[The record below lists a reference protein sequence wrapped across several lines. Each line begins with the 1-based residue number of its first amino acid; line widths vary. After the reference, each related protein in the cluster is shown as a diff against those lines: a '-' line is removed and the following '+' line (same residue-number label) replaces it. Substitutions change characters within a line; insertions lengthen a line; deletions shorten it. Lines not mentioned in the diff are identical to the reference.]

1 MQVCRASALIWAVAA
16 AGPLQPVQ
24 RLRRIDAT
32 GRLRDDSRQVI
43 AAQKLRGGFGG
54 GLFES
59 YTNLLARAPLRTNM
73 VTAACL
79 AMTSDAVA
87 QRLCVDTEAK
97 LDECAPSY
105 DYPRTA
111 WIALWGSVVSGAM
124 LQQWFVLLRY
134 LFPLYKTSNWQL
146 AGKVFVN
153 QLVMSPGL
161 NAGFFAFVILTRDP
175 PVLRFNAEKRREYG
189 RKIRADLPAT
199 CLRSCVYWSIVQT
212 FNFRLLPPKY
222 TVIATSAA
230 YLVWTVYLSLI
241 ANIRRS

>member
-1 MQVCRASALIWAVAA
+1 MQLWRASALIWAVGVEAR
-16 AGPLQPVQ
+16 LQPASTL
-24 RLRRIDAT
+24 RSKRRIDAAT
-32 GRLRDDSRQVI
+32 T
-43 AAQKLRGGFGG
+43 LRGGFGG
-54 GLFES
+54 ALLES
-59 YTNLLARAPLRTNM
+59 YTNLLAKAPLRTNM

-97 LDECAPSY
+97 LDECAVY

-161 NAGFFAFVILTRDP
+161 NAG
-175 PVLRFNAEKRREYG
+175 
-189 RKIRADLPAT
+189 
-199 CLRSCVYWSIVQT
+199 WS
-212 FNFRLLPPKY
+212 
-222 TVIATSAA
+222 TVWQSTSA
-230 YLVWTVYLSLI
+230 
-241 ANIRRS
+241 IRRHRRNALAGSSPSSY

>member
-1 MQVCRASALIWAVAA
+1 MQLWRASALIWAVGVEAR
-16 AGPLQPVQ
+16 LQPRVAA
-24 RLRRIDAT
+24 RSRRCIDAAT
-32 GRLRDDSRQVI
+32 T
-43 AAQKLRGGFGG
+43 LRGGFGG
-54 GLFES
+54 ALLES
-59 YTNLLARAPLRTNM
+59 YTNLLAKAPLRTNM

-87 QRLCVDTEAK
+87 QRLCVDTEAQ
-97 LDECAPSY
+97 LDECAVY

-161 NAGFFAFVILTRDP
+161 NAGCS
-175 PVLRFNAEKRREYG
+175 PVWQ
-189 RKIRADLPAT
+189 
-199 CLRSCVYWSIVQT
+199 S
-212 FNFRLLPPKY
+212 
-222 TVIATSAA
+222 TSA
-230 YLVWTVYLSLI
+230 
-241 ANIRRS
+241 IRRHRRNALAGSSPSSY

>member
-1 MQVCRASALIWAVAA
+1 MQCCRVSALIWAVAA

-32 GRLRDDSRQVI
+32 GRRRAGSDASKTLRDGSRQLI
-43 AAQKLRGGFGG
+43 TAQKLRGGFGG
-54 GLFES
+54 GLLES
-59 YTNLLARAPLRTNM
+59 YTNLLAKAPLRTNM

-97 LDECAPSY
+97 LDECAVY

-161 NAGFFAFVILTRDP
+161 NAG
-175 PVLRFNAEKRREYG
+175 
-189 RKIRADLPAT
+189 
-199 CLRSCVYWSIVQT
+199 
-212 FNFRLLPPKY
+212 
-222 TVIATSAA
+222 
-230 YLVWTVYLSLI
+230 
-241 ANIRRS
+241 

>member
-16 AGPLQPVQ
+16 AVPLQPVQ

-32 GRLRDDSRQVI
+32 GRWRGGSDAPTTRGHGSRQVV
-43 AAQKLRGGFGG
+43 AAKKLRGGFGG
-54 GLFES
+54 ALLES
-59 YTNLLARAPLRTNM
+59 YTNLLAKAPLRTNM

-79 AMTSDAVA
+79 AMTSDCVA
-87 QRLCVDTEAK
+87 QKLCADDGKAEA
-97 LDECAPSY
+97 CAPY

-161 NAGFFAFVILTRDP
+161 NAG
-175 PVLRFNAEKRREYG
+175 
-189 RKIRADLPAT
+189 
-199 CLRSCVYWSIVQT
+199 
-212 FNFRLLPPKY
+212 
-222 TVIATSAA
+222 
-230 YLVWTVYLSLI
+230 
-241 ANIRRS
+241 

>member
-1 MQVCRASALIWAVAA
+1 MQWCQFAALVWAAVAV
-16 AGPLQPVQ
+16 PLQPASTL
-24 RLRRIDAT
+24 RSKRRIDAAT
-32 GRLRDDSRQVI
+32 T
-43 AAQKLRGGFGG
+43 LRGGFGG
-54 GLFES
+54 GLLES
-59 YTNLLARAPLRTNM
+59 YTNLLAKAPLRTNM

-87 QRLCVDTEAK
+87 QRLCADTEAQ
-97 LDECAPSY
+97 LEECAVY

-161 NAGFFAFVILTRDP
+161 NAGCS
-175 PVLRFNAEKRREYG
+175 PVWQ
-189 RKIRADLPAT
+189 
-199 CLRSCVYWSIVQT
+199 S
-212 FNFRLLPPKY
+212 
-222 TVIATSAA
+222 TSA
-230 YLVWTVYLSLI
+230 I
-241 ANIRRS
+241 PRHRRNALAGSSPSSY

>member
-1 MQVCRASALIWAVAA
+1 MLLRLLLAVVCGAVAKT
-16 AGPLQPVQ
+16 PLQPQVAA
-24 RLRRIDAT
+24 RSKRRIDAAT
-32 GRLRDDSRQVI
+32 R
-43 AAQKLRGGFGG
+43 LRGGFGG
-54 GLFES
+54 ALLES
-59 YTNLLARAPLRTNM
+59 YTNLLAKAPLRTNM

-87 QRLCVDTEAK
+87 QRLCVDTEAQ
-97 LDECAPSY
+97 LDECAVY

-161 NAGFFAFVILTRDP
+161 NAGCS
-175 PVLRFNAEKRREYG
+175 PVWQ
-189 RKIRADLPAT
+189 
-199 CLRSCVYWSIVQT
+199 S
-212 FNFRLLPPKY
+212 
-222 TVIATSAA
+222 TSA
-230 YLVWTVYLSLI
+230 
-241 ANIRRS
+241 IRRHRRNALAGSSPSSY

>member
-1 MQVCRASALIWAVAA
+1 MQLWRASALIWAVGVEAR
-16 AGPLQPVQ
+16 LQPRVAA
-24 RLRRIDAT
+24 RSGRRIDAAT
-32 GRLRDDSRQVI
+32 T
-43 AAQKLRGGFGG
+43 LRGGFGG
-54 GLFES
+54 ALLES
-59 YTNLLARAPLRTNM
+59 YTNLLAKAPLRTNM

-79 AMTSDAVA
+79 AMTSDCVA
-87 QRLCVDTEAK
+87 QKLCADDGKAEA
-97 LDECAPSY
+97 CAPY

-175 PVLRFNAEKRREYG
+175 PILRFNADKRKAYG
-189 RKIRADLPAT
+189 KKLRADLPAT

>member
-54 GLFES
+54 GLLES

-97 LDECAPSY
+97 LDECAVY

-111 WIALWGSVVSGAM
+111 WMALWGSVVSGAM

-241 ANIRRS
+241 TNIRRS

>member
-1 MQVCRASALIWAVAA
+1 MQLRLLLAVVCGAVAKT
-16 AGPLQPVQ
+16 PLQPQVAA
-24 RLRRIDAT
+24 RSKRRIDAAT
-32 GRLRDDSRQVI
+32 H
-43 AAQKLRGGFGG
+43 LRGGFGG
-54 GLFES
+54 ALLES
-59 YTNLLARAPLRTNM
+59 YTNLLAKAPLRTNM

-97 LDECAPSY
+97 LEECAVY

-124 LQQWFVLLRY
+124 LRQWFVLLRY

-161 NAGFFAFVILTRDP
+161 NAGCAAVWQ
-175 PVLRFNAEKRREYG
+175 
-189 RKIRADLPAT
+189 
-199 CLRSCVYWSIVQT
+199 S
-212 FNFRLLPPKY
+212 
-222 TVIATSAA
+222 TSA
-230 YLVWTVYLSLI
+230 
-241 ANIRRS
+241 IRRHRRNALAGSSPSSY

>member
-1 MQVCRASALIWAVAA
+1 MQRRLLLAVVCGAVAKTR
-16 AGPLQPVQ
+16 LQPQVAA
-24 RLRRIDAT
+24 RSKRRIDAAT
-32 GRLRDDSRQVI
+32 R
-43 AAQKLRGGFGG
+43 LRGGFGG
-54 GLFES
+54 ALLES

-97 LDECAPSY
+97 LDECAVY

-161 NAGFFAFVILTRDP
+161 NAG
-175 PVLRFNAEKRREYG
+175 
-189 RKIRADLPAT
+189 
-199 CLRSCVYWSIVQT
+199 
-212 FNFRLLPPKY
+212 
-222 TVIATSAA
+222 
-230 YLVWTVYLSLI
+230 
-241 ANIRRS
+241 

>member
-1 MQVCRASALIWAVAA
+1 M
-16 AGPLQPVQ
+16 
-24 RLRRIDAT
+24 
-32 GRLRDDSRQVI
+32 
-43 AAQKLRGGFGG
+43 
-54 GLFES
+54 
-59 YTNLLARAPLRTNM
+59 
-73 VTAACL
+73 
-79 AMTSDAVA
+79 
-87 QRLCVDTEAK
+87 
-97 LDECAPSY
+97 
-105 DYPRTA
+105 
-111 WIALWGSVVSGAM
+111 
-124 LQQWFVLLRY
+124 LLRY

-175 PVLRFNAEKRREYG
+175 PILRFNADKRNAYG
-189 RKIRADLPAT
+189 KKLRADLPAT

>member
-1 MQVCRASALIWAVAA
+1 M
-16 AGPLQPVQ
+16 PLQPASTL
-24 RLRRIDAT
+24 RSKRRIDA
-32 GRLRDDSRQVI
+32 
-43 AAQKLRGGFGG
+43 AAKLRGGFSG
-54 GLFES
+54 GLLES
-59 YTNLLARAPLRTNM
+59 YTNLLAKAPLRTNM

-79 AMTSDAVA
+79 AMTSDCVA
-87 QRLCVDTEAK
+87 QKLCADDGKAEA
-97 LDECAPSY
+97 CAPY

-111 WIALWGSVVSGAM
+111 WIALSGSVVSGAM

-161 NAGFFAFVILTRDP
+161 NAGCSPCGNRLGDSTPSTRRPRRFFAFVILTRDP
-175 PVLRFNAEKRREYG
+175 PVLRFNADKRREYG

-241 ANIRRS
+241 ANIRRG

>member
-1 MQVCRASALIWAVAA
+1 MQVWRASALIWAVGVEAR
-16 AGPLQPVQ
+16 LQPASTL
-24 RLRRIDAT
+24 RSKRRIDAAT
-32 GRLRDDSRQVI
+32 T
-43 AAQKLRGGFGG
+43 LRGGFGG
-54 GLFES
+54 ALLES
-59 YTNLLARAPLRTNM
+59 YTNLLAKAPLRTNM

-79 AMTSDAVA
+79 AMTSDCTA
-87 QRLCVDTEAK
+87 QKLCADDGKAEA
-97 LDECAPSY
+97 CAPY

>member
-1 MQVCRASALIWAVAA
+1 MQLWRASALIWAVGVEAR
-16 AGPLQPVQ
+16 LQPRVAASS
-24 RLRRIDAT
+24 RRRIDAAT
-32 GRLRDDSRQVI
+32 T
-43 AAQKLRGGFGG
+43 LRGGFGSA
-54 GLFES
+54 LLES
-59 YTNLLARAPLRTNM
+59 YTNLLAKAPLRTNM

-79 AMTSDAVA
+79 AMTSDCVA
-87 QRLCVDTEAK
+87 QKLCADDGKAEA
-97 LDECAPSY
+97 CAPY

-175 PVLRFNAEKRREYG
+175 PVLRFNADKRREYG

>member
-1 MQVCRASALIWAVAA
+1 MQWCQFAALVWAAVAV
-16 AGPLQPVQ
+16 PLQPASTL
-24 RLRRIDAT
+24 RSKRRIDAAT
-32 GRLRDDSRQVI
+32 RV
-43 AAQKLRGGFGG
+43 RGGFGG
-54 GLFES
+54 GLLES
-59 YTNLLARAPLRTNM
+59 YTNLLAKAPLRTNM

-97 LDECAPSY
+97 LEECAVY

-161 NAGFFAFVILTRDP
+161 NAGCS
-175 PVLRFNAEKRREYG
+175 PVWQ
-189 RKIRADLPAT
+189 
-199 CLRSCVYWSIVQT
+199 S
-212 FNFRLLPPKY
+212 
-222 TVIATSAA
+222 TSA
-230 YLVWTVYLSLI
+230 
-241 ANIRRS
+241 IRRHRRNALAGSSPSSY

>member
-1 MQVCRASALIWAVAA
+1 
-16 AGPLQPVQ
+16 
-24 RLRRIDAT
+24 
-32 GRLRDDSRQVI
+32 
-43 AAQKLRGGFGG
+43 
-54 GLFES
+54 
-59 YTNLLARAPLRTNM
+59 M

-87 QRLCVDTEAK
+87 QRLCVDTEAQ
-97 LDECAPSY
+97 LEECAVY

-161 NAGFFAFVILTRDP
+161 NAG
-175 PVLRFNAEKRREYG
+175 
-189 RKIRADLPAT
+189 
-199 CLRSCVYWSIVQT
+199 C
-212 FNFRLLPPKY
+212 
-222 TVIATSAA
+222 
-230 YLVWTVYLSLI
+230 
-241 ANIRRS
+241 

>member
-1 MQVCRASALIWAVAA
+1 MQLWRASALIWAVGVEARLQPRVAARSKRRIAA
-16 AGPLQPVQ
+16 A
-24 RLRRIDAT
+24 T
-32 GRLRDDSRQVI
+32 T
-43 AAQKLRGGFGG
+43 LRGGFGSA
-54 GLFES
+54 LLES
-59 YTNLLARAPLRTNM
+59 YTNLLAKAPLRTNM

-124 LQQWFVLLRY
+124 LQQWFVLLRW

-189 RKIRADLPAT
+189 RKLRADLPAT

-230 YLVWTVYLSLI
+230 YLVWTVYLSLV

>member
-1 MQVCRASALIWAVAA
+1 MQLWRASALIWAVGVEAR
-16 AGPLQPVQ
+16 LQPRVAA
-24 RLRRIDAT
+24 RSRRRIDAAT
-32 GRLRDDSRQVI
+32 R
-43 AAQKLRGGFGG
+43 LRGGFGG
-54 GLFES
+54 GVLES
-59 YTNLLARAPLRTNM
+59 YTNLLAKAPLRTNM

-79 AMTSDAVA
+79 AMTSDCVA
-87 QRLCVDTEAK
+87 QKLCADDGKAEA
-97 LDECAPSY
+97 CAPY

>member
-1 MQVCRASALIWAVAA
+1 MQLRCASALVWAVAA
-16 AGPLQPVQ
+16 AVPLQPRVAA
-24 RLRRIDAT
+24 RSRRRIDA
-32 GRLRDDSRQVI
+32 
-43 AAQKLRGGFGG
+43 AAKLRGGFGG
-54 GLFES
+54 ALLES
-59 YTNLLARAPLRTNM
+59 YTNLLAKAPLRTNM

-87 QRLCVDTEAK
+87 QRLCVDTEAQ
-97 LDECAPSY
+97 LEECAVY

-161 NAGFFAFVILTRDP
+161 NAGCAPVWQSTRRFDAIDATLSQ
-175 PVLRFNAEKRREYG
+175 VLR
-189 RKIRADLPAT
+189 
-199 CLRSCVYWSIVQT
+199 LRHID
-212 FNFRLLPPKY
+212 
-222 TVIATSAA
+222 A
-230 YLVWTVYLSLI
+230 
-241 ANIRRS
+241 